1 MNRDILKEIQ
11 KDTYDILEAEDAKS
25 AMEILDAENSE
36 VSEILLDLVMSVMD
50 GFQVLEE
57 LNMECKSESGLQ
69 VSLNMCY
76 NKSIDMVFWSG
87 IVTIRKRGDK
97 AWILS
102 F

>member
-1 MNRDILKEIQ
+1 MKEIL

-57 LNMECKSESGLQ
+57 LNMECKSESGLR

-97 AWILS
+97 GWILS

>member
-1 MNRDILKEIQ
+1 MNRDILKEIL

>member
-1 MNRDILKEIQ
+1 MKEIL
-11 KDTYDILEAEDAKS
+11 KDTYDILETEDAKS
-25 AMEILDAENSE
+25 A
-36 VSEILLDLVMSVMD
+36 MD

-87 IVTIRKRGDK
+87 IYLQSGKEETKDGYFLFK
-97 AWILS
+97 
-102 F
+102 

>member
-1 MNRDILKEIQ
+1 MKEIL

-36 VSEILLDLVMSVMD
+36 VSEILLDLVMSMMD

-57 LNMECKSESGLQ
+57 LNMECKSESGLR

-97 AWILS
+97 TWILS

>member
-1 MNRDILKEIQ
+1 MNRDILKEIL

-57 LNMECKSESGLQ
+57 LNMECKSESGLR

-97 AWILS
+97 TWILS

>member
-1 MNRDILKEIQ
+1 MKEIL

-57 LNMECKSESGLQ
+57 LNMECKSESGLW

-102 F
+102 FLMN

>member
-1 MNRDILKEIQ
+1 MKEIL

>member
-1 MNRDILKEIQ
+1 MKEIL

-57 LNMECKSESGLQ
+57 LNMECKSESGLH

-76 NKSIDMVFWSG
+76 NKSIDMEFWSG